1 MVVIK
6 EKKLLTI
13 LAIEAAACVLFCILR
28 YSVSG
33 MFSSL
38 IAFPFEQ
45 LGVGLRWLSL
55 SGAVGNGIAVLF
67 YFLLCI
73 SPKGIFFFFTIKQN
87 AQKIDILLLFL
98 SALLFFVF
106 YYMINPGLINTG
118 TMDSGKWSL
127 GSTFYSVLFGYLLVR
142 GLLQYTEADEG
153 KLRKGIRI
161 LLGAVDVILVYEIF
175 GSELGSLLQNIS
187 SVRSGNTGV
196 TVSGGYITL
205 FELNTTYVFLFLHF
219 LIKIL
224 PCILNI
230 LVIFGARKL
239 LDLSKEAMYQEENI
253 VFTEKL
259 VRFCTL
265 SLIITIVTDVGF
277 NLLQLFFQNQLYQ
290 MDYVV
295 NIPVFSLA
303 FVLAIQMFAGYIR
316 EMQRLKKDNDLF
328 I

>member
-1 MVVIK
+1 M
-6 EKKLLTI
+6 
-13 LAIEAAACVLFCILR
+13 
-28 YSVSG
+28 
-33 MFSSL
+33 
-38 IAFPFEQ
+38 
-45 LGVGLRWLSL
+45 
-55 SGAVGNGIAVLF
+55 GNGIAVLF
-67 YFLLCI
+67 YILLCLI
-73 SPKGIFFFFTIKQN
+73 PTGIWFFFRKKQK

-98 SALLFFVF
+98 SVLLFFVF

-161 LLGAVDVILVYEIF
+161 LLGAVDVILVYEIL

-265 SLIITIVTDVGF
+265 SLIITIVADVGF

-303 FVLAIQMFAGYIR
+303 FVLAIQLFARYIR

>member
-55 SGAVGNGIAVLF
+55 SGAVGNGIAVLL
-67 YFLLCI
+67 YILLCLI
-73 SPKGIFFFFTIKQN
+73 PTGIWLFLRKKQK

-98 SALLFFVF
+98 SVLLFFVF

-142 GLLQYTEADEG
+142 GLLQYTEAD
-153 KLRKGIRI
+153 
-161 LLGAVDVILVYEIF
+161 DVILVYEIF

-239 LDLSKEAMYQEENI
+239 LDLSKEAMYQEENV
-253 VFTEKL
+253 VFIEKL

-265 SLIITIVTDVGF
+265 SLIITIVADVGF
-277 NLLQLFFQNQLYQ
+277 NFLQLFFQNQLYQ

-303 FVLAIQMFAGYIR
+303 FVMAIQLLARYIR

>member
-13 LAIEAAACVLFCILR
+13 LAIEAAACVLFCILQ
-28 YSVSG
+28 YSASG
-33 MFSSL
+33 LFSSL

-45 LGVGLRWLSL
+45 LGTGLRWLSL
-55 SGAVGNGIAVLF
+55 SGAGGNVIAILL
-67 YFLLCI
+67 YMLLCLI
-73 SPKGIFFFFTIKQN
+73 PAGIWLFLRKKQKT
-87 AQKIDILLLFL
+87 QKIDILLFIL
-98 SALLFFVF
+98 SALLFFVLF
-106 YYMINPGLINTG
+106 YMINPGLINAGISATG
-118 TMDSGKWSL
+118 KLSL
-127 GSTFYSVLFGYLLVR
+127 GSTFYSVLFGYLLIR
-142 GLLQYTEADEG
+142 GLLQYTEADAG
-153 KLRKGIRI
+153 RLRKGLGN

-175 GSELGSLLQNIS
+175 GGELGSFLQNVAG
-187 SVRSGNTGV
+187 VRSGNTGV
-196 TVSGGYITL
+196 TVSGGYISL

-224 PCILNI
+224 PCVLNI
-230 LVIFGARKL
+230 LAIFGARKL
-239 LDLSKEAMYQEENI
+239 LDMSGQEMYQEDSI

-259 VRFCTL
+259 VCFCTR
-265 SLIITIVTDVGF
+265 SLIITILADVVF

-303 FVLAIQMFAGYIR
+303 FVLAIQLFARYIR
-316 EMQRLKKDNDLF
+316 EMQRLKQDNDLF

>member
-13 LAIEAAACVLFCILR
+13 LAIEAAACVLFCILQ

-33 MFSSL
+33 LFSSL

-55 SGAVGNGIAVLF
+55 SGAVGNGIAVLL
-67 YFLLCI
+67 YILLCLI
-73 SPKGIFFFFTIKQN
+73 PTGIWLFFRKKQK
-87 AQKIDILLLFL
+87 AQKIDIMLLFL
-98 SALLFFVF
+98 SILLFFVF

-142 GLLQYTEADEG
+142 GLLQYTKADEG

-161 LLGAVDVILVYEIF
+161 LLGAVDVILVYEIC
-175 GSELGSLLQNIS
+175 GIELGSLLQNIS
-187 SVRSGNTGV
+187 SVRSGNTGA

-224 PCILNI
+224 PSILNI

-239 LDLSKEAMYQEENI
+239 LDLSKEAMYQEENV

-265 SLIITIVTDVGF
+265 SLIITIVADVGF
-277 NLLQLFFQNQLYQ
+277 NLLQLFFRNQLYQ

-295 NIPVFSLA
+295 SIPVFSLA
-303 FVLAIQMFAGYIR
+303 FVLAIQLFARYIR
-316 EMQRLKKDNDLF
+316 EMQRMKKDNDLF

>member
-1 MVVIK
+1 
-6 EKKLLTI
+6 
-13 LAIEAAACVLFCILR
+13 
-28 YSVSG
+28 
-33 MFSSL
+33 
-38 IAFPFEQ
+38 
-45 LGVGLRWLSL
+45 
-55 SGAVGNGIAVLF
+55 
-67 YFLLCI
+67 
-73 SPKGIFFFFTIKQN
+73 
-87 AQKIDILLLFL
+87 
-98 SALLFFVF
+98 
-106 YYMINPGLINTG
+106 MINPGLINTG

-142 GLLQYTEADEG
+142 GLLQYTKADGG

-161 LLGAVDVILVYEIF
+161 LLGAVDVILVYEIL
-175 GSELGSLLQNIS
+175 GIELGSLLQNIS

-224 PCILNI
+224 PSILNI

-239 LDLSKEAMYQEENI
+239 LDLSKEAMYQEENV

-265 SLIITIVTDVGF
+265 SLIITIVADVGF
-277 NLLQLFFQNQLYQ
+277 NLLQLFFRNQLYQ

-295 NIPVFSLA
+295 SIPVFSLA
-303 FVLAIQMFAGYIR
+303 FVLAIQLFARYIR

>member
-67 YFLLCI
+67 YILLCLI
-73 SPKGIFFFFTIKQN
+73 PTGIWFFFRKKQK

-303 FVLAIQMFAGYIR
+303 FVLAIQLFAGYIR

>member
-67 YFLLCI
+67 YILLCLI
-73 SPKGIFFFFTIKQN
+73 PTGIWFFFRKKQK

-98 SALLFFVF
+98 SVLLFFVF

-118 TMDSGKWSL
+118 TIDSGKWSL

-265 SLIITIVTDVGF
+265 SLIITIVADVGF
-277 NLLQLFFQNQLYQ
+277 NLLQLLFQNQLYQ

-303 FVLAIQMFAGYIR
+303 FVLAIQLFARYIR

>member
-67 YFLLCI
+67 YILLCLI
-73 SPKGIFFFFTIKQN
+73 PTGIWLFLRKKQK
-87 AQKIDILLLFL
+87 AQKIDIMLLFL
-98 SALLFFVF
+98 SVLLFFVF

-118 TMDSGKWSL
+118 TIDSGKWSF

-142 GLLQYTEADEG
+142 GLLQYTEADGG

-161 LLGAVDVILVYEIF
+161 LLGAVDVILVYEIL

-303 FVLAIQMFAGYIR
+303 FVLAIQLFAGYIR

>member
-67 YFLLCI
+67 YILLCLI
-73 SPKGIFFFFTIKQN
+73 PTGIWFFFRKKQK

-98 SALLFFVF
+98 SVLLFFVF

-161 LLGAVDVILVYEIF
+161 LLGAVDVILVYEIL

-303 FVLAIQMFAGYIR
+303 FVLAIQLFAGYIR

>member
-67 YFLLCI
+67 YILLCLI
-73 SPKGIFFFFTIKQN
+73 PTGIWFFFRKKQK

-98 SALLFFVF
+98 SVLLFFVF

-161 LLGAVDVILVYEIF
+161 LLGAVDVILVYEIL

-187 SVRSGNTGV
+187 SVRSENTGV

-265 SLIITIVTDVGF
+265 SLIITIVADVGF

-303 FVLAIQMFAGYIR
+303 FVLAIQLFARYIW

>member
-67 YFLLCI
+67 YILLCLI
-73 SPKGIFFFFTIKQN
+73 PTGIWFFFRKKQK

-98 SALLFFVF
+98 SVLLFFVF

-118 TMDSGKWSL
+118 TIDSGKWSL

-142 GLLQYTEADEG
+142 GLLQYTEADGG

-239 LDLSKEAMYQEENI
+239 LDLSKEAMYQEDNV
-253 VFTEKL
+253 VFIEKL

-265 SLIITIVTDVGF
+265 SLIITIVADVGF

-303 FVLAIQMFAGYIR
+303 FVMAIQLFARYIR

>member
-1 MVVIK
+1 MIVIK

-13 LAIEAAACVLFCILR
+13 LAIEAAACVLFCILQ

-55 SGAVGNGIAVLF
+55 SGAVGNGIAILF
-67 YFLLCI
+67 YILLCLI
-73 SPKGIFFFFTIKQN
+73 PTGIWFFFRKKQK

-161 LLGAVDVILVYEIF
+161 LLGAVDVILVYEIL

-196 TVSGGYITL
+196 TVSCGYITL

-265 SLIITIVTDVGF
+265 SLIITIVADVGF

-303 FVLAIQMFAGYIR
+303 FVLAIQLFARYIR

>member
-67 YFLLCI
+67 YILLCLI
-73 SPKGIFFFFTIKQN
+73 PTGIWFFFRKKQK

-98 SALLFFVF
+98 SVLLFFVF

-118 TMDSGKWSL
+118 TIDSGKWSL
-127 GSTFYSVLFGYLLVR
+127 GSTFYFVLFGYLLVR
-142 GLLQYTEADEG
+142 GLLQYTEADGG

-239 LDLSKEAMYQEENI
+239 LDLSKEAMYQEENV
-253 VFTEKL
+253 VFIEKL

-265 SLIITIVTDVGF
+265 SLIITIVADVGF

-303 FVLAIQMFAGYIR
+303 FVMAIQLFARYIR